1 VHSRPAAPGLGAP
14 WRIEELYKAVLSEQG
29 KPWGEMRR
37 EVRQRII
44 DVEQA
49 VREAT
54 ELHLNDSDN
63 ELAVQRFRHQFRE
76 HVRVAR
82 ECARPIVVGR
92 HYESTRRMAT
102 SAAGASPATRVSA
115 VVASPK
121 SVFVCST
128 PNTQPPSLSQE

>member
-1 VHSRPAAPGLGAP
+1 MDE
-14 WRIEELYKAVLSEQG
+14 RIEELYKAVLSEQG

-82 ECARPIVVGR
+82 EAEQVSSDTER
-92 HYESTRRMAT
+92 HLREVLKILAEDRRFNWPRAL
-102 SAAGASPATRVSA
+102 
-115 VVASPK
+115 PK
-121 SVFVCST
+121 RRSRR
-128 PNTQPPSLSQE
+128 

>member
-63 ELAVQRFRHQFRE
+63 ELAVQRFRGTNFVSTCAWRASAR
-76 HVRVAR
+76 VR
-82 ECARPIVVGR
+82 
-92 HYESTRRMAT
+92 S
-102 SAAGASPATRVSA
+102 S
-115 VVASPK
+115 
-121 SVFVCST
+121 
-128 PNTQPPSLSQE
+128 

>member
-1 VHSRPAAPGLGAP
+1 MDE
-14 WRIEELYKAVLSEQG
+14 RIEELYKAVLSEQG

-37 EVRQRII
+37 EVRQHIV

-76 HVRVAR
+76 RVRMAR
-82 ECARPIVVGR
+82 EAGQASSDTAKHLREVFKILAEDRRFNWPHARPK
-92 HYESTRRMAT
+92 RR
-102 SAAGASPATRVSA
+102 SRR
-115 VVASPK
+115 
-121 SVFVCST
+121 
-128 PNTQPPSLSQE
+128 